1 MSGVTAR
8 HVPQMAGAPVA
19 GLADPGECLWQPAP
33 ATYRSFGGIR
43 AWFVNG
49 MIAAFFAAPLD
60 AGARVG
66 YEICSN
72 MSQTETHHFQAEI
85 QQLLDIVIHSL
96 YTDKEI
102 FVRELISNAADACEK
117 LRFQHS
123 SGTGIFQSEITPAIS
138 VTTDDKAGTIT
149 IADTGCGMTHG
160 ELVENL
166 GTIAHSGSKAFL
178 KQLAEDKKPDVGL
191 IGQFGVGFY
200 SAFMVAKRV
209 TVFSRSFAPEETG
222 WQWTSAGGGGYELAP
237 GADLPRGTKITLELK
252 DDAKDFSQ
260 ASTVER
266 IIQRYS
272 SFVPFPIELNSKRLN
287 TVQAIWARN
296 KNEIK
301 EEEYNEFYTFV
312 GHDHEKPL
320 FRLHFTADAPLAI
333 QALLFVPQRNFET
346 LGMGRLDSEVNLY
359 CRKVLIQA
367 KAKGLFPEWLR
378 FLKGVVDSEDL
389 PLNISRETMQDT
401 SLMQKLNKVLTG
413 RFLKFLDEQSE
424 KEAAAYEKFYTEYQ
438 RFLKEGIVTD
448 FTHKEALGKLLRF
461 ESSTLDKG
469 KLTSLADYVK
479 RMPSEQKEIYCL
491 LTPNRAAAEASPYFE
506 VFRERKF
513 EVLFLYD
520 AWDEFVMEHLHTF
533 DGKPL
538 KLAEKAELDL
548 SETKTDG
555 ALSDDAAKS
564 LAQWLKQTLGEKI
577 GDVRVSKRLVD
588 SPAVVV
594 DADKFMT
601 ASMRRMMKAMK
612 QDAEPDAPVKYDL
625 EINPAHPLV
634 TRLEAI
640 RQKDNELAGS
650 VAEQIL
656 DNARVA
662 AGLLED
668 PRAMLTRLNKL
679 LEQVLTRAPSS

>member
-1 MSGVTAR
+1 
-8 HVPQMAGAPVA
+8 
-19 GLADPGECLWQPAP
+19 
-33 ATYRSFGGIR
+33 
-43 AWFVNG
+43 
-49 MIAAFFAAPLD
+49 
-60 AGARVG
+60 
-66 YEICSN
+66 

-85 QQLLDIVIHSL
+85 QQLLNIVIHSL

-117 LRFQHS
+117 LRFKQS
-123 SGTGIFQSEITPAIS
+123 SGNAIFQSEIAPGIS
-138 VTTDDKAGTIT
+138 LTTDDKAGTIT
-149 IADTGCGMTHG
+149 ITDTGLGMTHG

-166 GTIAHSGSKAFL
+166 GTIAHSGTKAFL

-200 SAFMVAKRV
+200 SAFMVAEKV
-209 TVFSRSFAPEETG
+209 TVFSRSFAPEESG
-222 WQWTSAGGGGYELAP
+222 WQWTSEGMGGYELAP
-237 GADLPRGTKITLELK
+237 AADLPRGTKITLELK
-252 DDAKDFSQ
+252 DEAKEFAQ
-260 ASTVER
+260 EHTIER
-266 IIQRYS
+266 IIKRYS
-272 SFVPFPIELNSKRLN
+272 SFVPFPIELNGKRLN
-287 TVQAIWARN
+287 KVQAIWARN

-320 FRLHFTADAPLAI
+320 FRLHFSADAPLAI
-333 QALLFVPQRNFET
+333 QSLLFVPQRNFET
-346 LGMGRLDSEVNLY
+346 LGMGRMDSEVNLY

-401 SLMQKLNKVLTG
+401 SLMQKLNKVLTS

-424 KEAAAYEKFYTEYQ
+424 KEVEAYEKFYGEYQ
-438 RFLKEGIVTD
+438 RFLKEGVVTD

-520 AWDEFVMEHLHTF
+520 PWDEFVIEHLHAF
-533 DGKPL
+533 EGKSI

-548 SETKTDG
+548 SEAKKEG
-555 ALSDDAAKS
+555 ALSDDAAKA
-564 LAQWLKQTLGEKI
+564 LAGWIKETLGDKVGE
-577 GDVRVSKRLVD
+577 VRVSKRLVD

-594 DADKFMT
+594 DPDKFMT

-612 QDAEPDAPVKYDL
+612 QDATPETAVTHDL

-634 TRLEAI
+634 MRLEVI
-640 RQKDNELAGS
+640 RQKDSGLAAS

-668 PRAMLTRLNKL
+668 PRAMLTRLNQL
-679 LEQVLTRAPSS
+679 LQKVLAND

>member
-1 MSGVTAR
+1 MSK
-8 HVPQMAGAPVA
+8 
-19 GLADPGECLWQPAP
+19 
-33 ATYRSFGGIR
+33 
-43 AWFVNG
+43 
-49 MIAAFFAAPLD
+49 
-60 AGARVG
+60 
-66 YEICSN
+66 
-72 MSQTETHHFQAEI
+72 TETHHFQAEI
-85 QQLLDIVIHSL
+85 QQLLNIVIHSL

-117 LRFQHS
+117 LRFKQS
-123 SGTGIFQSEITPAIS
+123 SGSPILQSETAPAIS

-149 IADTGCGMTHG
+149 ITDTGLGMTRE

-166 GTIAHSGSKAFL
+166 GTIAHSGTKAFL
-178 KQLAEDKKPDVGL
+178 KQLADDKKPDVGL

-200 SAFMVAKRV
+200 SAFMVAKKV
-209 TVFSRSFAPEETG
+209 TVLSRSFVPEEQG
-222 WQWTSAGGGGYELAP
+222 WQWTSEGMGGYELAP
-237 GADLPRGTKITLELK
+237 TADLPRGTKITLELK
-252 DDAKDFSQ
+252 DDAKDFAQ
-260 ASTVER
+260 AATVER

-272 SFVPFPIELNSKRLN
+272 SFVPFPIELNAKRLN

-333 QALLFVPQRNFET
+333 QSLLFVPQRNFET
-346 LGMGRLDSEVNLY
+346 LGMGRIDSEVNLY

-367 KAKGLFPEWLR
+367 KAKGLFPDWLR

-401 SLMQKLNKVLTG
+401 TLMQKLNKVLTS

-424 KEAAAYEKFYTEYQ
+424 KEPDSYVKFYAEYQ
-438 RFLKEGIVTD
+438 RFLKEGVVTD

-461 ESSTLDKG
+461 ESSTLEKG

-479 RMPSEQKEIYCL
+479 RMPSDQKEIYCL
-491 LTPNRAAAEASPYFE
+491 LTPNRGAAEASPYFE
-506 VFRERKF
+506 VVRERKF

-520 AWDEFVMEHLHTF
+520 AWDEFVIEHLHTF
-533 DGKPL
+533 EGKPI
-538 KLAEKAELDL
+538 KLAEKADLDL
-548 SETKTDG
+548 SETKKDG

-564 LAQWLKQTLGEKI
+564 LSEWIKQTLGDKVGE
-577 GDVRVSKRLVD
+577 VRVSKRLVD

-612 QDAEPDAPVKYDL
+612 QDSMPEAPVTHDL
-625 EINPAHPLV
+625 EINPSHPLI

-640 RQKDNELAGS
+640 RQKDGGLATS
-650 VAEQIL
+650 VAEQVL

-668 PRAMLTRLNKL
+668 PRAMLTRLNQL
-679 LEQVLTRAPSS
+679 LERVLSKES

>member
-1 MSGVTAR
+1 MSK
-8 HVPQMAGAPVA
+8 
-19 GLADPGECLWQPAP
+19 
-33 ATYRSFGGIR
+33 
-43 AWFVNG
+43 
-49 MIAAFFAAPLD
+49 
-60 AGARVG
+60 
-66 YEICSN
+66 
-72 MSQTETHHFQAEI
+72 TETHSFQAEI
-85 QQLLDIVIHSL
+85 QQLLNIVIHSL

-102 FVRELISNAADACEK
+102 FVRELISNASDACEK
-117 LRFQHS
+117 LRFKQSSS
-123 SGTGIFQSEITPAIS
+123 SGVYQSDIAPAIRI
-138 VTTDDKAGTIT
+138 TTDDKAGTVTIT
-149 IADTGCGMTHG
+149 DTGLGMTHG

-166 GTIAHSGSKAFL
+166 GTIAHSGTKAFL
-178 KQLAEDKKPDVGL
+178 KQLSEEKKPDVGL

-200 SAFMVAKRV
+200 SAFMVAKKV
-209 TVFSRSFAPEETG
+209 TVLSRSFEPAEQG
-222 WQWTSAGGGGYELAP
+222 WQWTSEGMGGYELAP
-237 GADLPRGTKITLELK
+237 AADLPRGTQITLELK
-252 DDAKDFSQ
+252 DDAREF
-260 ASTVER
+260 AEGSTVER

-272 SFVPFPIELNSKRLN
+272 SFVPFPIELNNKRLN

-346 LGMGRLDSEVNLY
+346 LGMGRMDSEVNLY

-424 KEAAAYEKFYTEYQ
+424 KEPEAYEKFYAEYQ
-438 RFLKEGIVTD
+438 RFLKEGVVTD
-448 FTHKEALGKLLRF
+448 FVHKEALGKLLRF
-461 ESSTLDKG
+461 ESSTLEKG

-491 LTPNRAAAEASPYFE
+491 LTLNRGAAEASPYYE

-520 AWDEFVMEHLHTF
+520 SWDEFVVDHLHTF
-533 DGKPL
+533 DGKTL

-548 SETKTDG
+548 NETKKEG

-564 LAQWLKQTLGEKI
+564 LAQWIKETLGDKVGE
-577 GDVRVSKRLVD
+577 VRISKRLVE

-601 ASMRRMMKAMK
+601 ANMRKMMKAMK
-612 QDAEPDAPVKYDL
+612 QDVAPDAAVKHDL

-634 TRLEAI
+634 TRLESI
-640 RQKDNELAGS
+640 RQKDSALATS

-668 PRAMLTRLNKL
+668 PRAMLTRLNQL
-679 LEQVLTRAPSS
+679 LERVLTKEA

>member
-1 MSGVTAR
+1 MSK
-8 HVPQMAGAPVA
+8 
-19 GLADPGECLWQPAP
+19 
-33 ATYRSFGGIR
+33 
-43 AWFVNG
+43 
-49 MIAAFFAAPLD
+49 
-60 AGARVG
+60 
-66 YEICSN
+66 
-72 MSQTETHHFQAEI
+72 TETHHFQAEI
-85 QQLLDIVIHSL
+85 QQLLNIVIHSL

-117 LRFQHS
+117 LRFNQS
-123 SGTGIFQSEITPAIS
+123 SGKPVYQPEIAPTITI
-138 VTTDDKAGTIT
+138 TTDDKAGTIT
-149 IADTGCGMTHG
+149 ITDTGLGMTHG

-166 GTIAHSGSKAFL
+166 GTIAHSGTKAFL
-178 KQLAEDKKPDVGL
+178 KQLAEEKKPDVGL

-200 SAFMVAKRV
+200 SAFMVAKKV
-209 TVFSRSFAPEETG
+209 TVLSRSFAPDETG
-222 WQWTSAGGGGYELAP
+222 WQWTSEGGGGYELAP
-237 GADLPRGTKITLELK
+237 AADLPRGTKITLELK
-252 DDAKDFSQ
+252 DDAKDFAQ
-260 ASTVER
+260 EPKVES

-272 SFVPFPIELNSKRLN
+272 SFVPFPIELNTKRLN

-296 KNEIK
+296 KSEIK

-312 GHDHEKPL
+312 GHDHDKPL

-333 QALLFVPQRNFET
+333 QALLFVPSRNFET
-346 LGMGRLDSEVNLY
+346 LGMGRIDSEVNLY

-401 SLMQKLNKVLTG
+401 TLMQKLNKVLTS

-424 KEAAAYEKFYTEYQ
+424 KEADAYEKFYHEYQ

-461 ESSTLDKG
+461 ESSSLDKG

-479 RMPSEQKEIYCL
+479 RMNSEQKDIYCL
-491 LTPNRAAAEASPYFE
+491 LASNREAAEASPYFE
-506 VFRERKF
+506 VFKERKF

-533 DGKPL
+533 NGKPL
-538 KLAEKAELDL
+538 KLAEKAELNLSAKKENAL
-548 SETKTDG
+548 SEE
-555 ALSDDAAKS
+555 ASKS
-564 LAQWLKQTLGEKI
+564 LTQWLKETLGDKI
-577 GDVRVSKRLVD
+577 GEVRASNRLVE

-601 ASMRRMMKAMK
+601 ASMRRIMKAMK
-612 QDAEPDAPVKYDL
+612 QDGPALPAAKHDL
-625 EINPAHPLV
+625 EINPAHPIMA
-634 TRLEAI
+634 RLDAM
-640 RQKDNELAGS
+640 RQQDVALAGS

-668 PRAMLTRLNKL
+668 PRAMLTRLNTL
-679 LEQVLTRAPSS
+679 LEKVLTKPGVPTAGE

>member
-1 MSGVTAR
+1 MSK
-8 HVPQMAGAPVA
+8 
-19 GLADPGECLWQPAP
+19 
-33 ATYRSFGGIR
+33 
-43 AWFVNG
+43 
-49 MIAAFFAAPLD
+49 
-60 AGARVG
+60 
-66 YEICSN
+66 
-72 MSQTETHHFQAEI
+72 TETHHFQAEI
-85 QQLLDIVIHSL
+85 QQLLNIVIHSL

-117 LRFQHS
+117 LRFNQS
-123 SGTGIFQSEITPAIS
+123 SGVAVLQSDIPPAIT

-149 IADTGCGMTHG
+149 ITDTGLGMTHG

-166 GTIAHSGSKAFL
+166 GTIAHSGTKAFL
-178 KQLAEDKKPDVGL
+178 KQLAEEKKPDVGL

-200 SAFMVAKRV
+200 SAFMVAKKV
-209 TVFSRSFAPEETG
+209 TVLSRSFAPEESG
-222 WQWTSAGGGGYELAP
+222 WQWTSEGGGGYDLAP
-237 GADLPRGTKITLELK
+237 ATDLPRGTKITLELK
-252 DDAKDFSQ
+252 DDAKDFAQ
-260 ASTVER
+260 ETTIER

-272 SFVPFPIELNSKRLN
+272 SFVPFPIELNTKRLN
-287 TVQAIWARN
+287 TVQAIWARS

-312 GHDHEKPL
+312 GHDHDKPL
-320 FRLHFTADAPLAI
+320 FRLHFSADAPLAI
-333 QALLFVPQRNFET
+333 QALLFVPQRNFESM
-346 LGMGRLDSEVNLY
+346 GMGRIDSEVNLY

-424 KEAAAYEKFYTEYQ
+424 KEAEAYEKFYAEYQ
-438 RFLKEGIVTD
+438 RFLKEGVVTD
-448 FTHKEALGKLLRF
+448 FTHKDALGKLLRF
-461 ESSTLDKG
+461 ESSSLDKD

-491 LTPNRAAAEASPYFE
+491 LTPNRAAAESSPYFE
-506 VFRERKF
+506 VFKERKW

-520 AWDEFVMEHLHTF
+520 PWDEFVMEHLREF
-533 DGKPL
+533 DGKSL
-538 KLAEKAELDL
+538 KLAEKADL
-548 SETKTDG
+548 NLSAKKDG
-555 ALSDDAAKS
+555 ALSEDAAKS
-564 LAQWLKQTLGEKI
+564 LAAWLKESLGDKVGE
-577 GDVRVSKRLVD
+577 VRVSQRLVE

-601 ASMRRMMKAMK
+601 ASMRRIMKAMK
-612 QDAEPDAPVKYDL
+612 QDKEADAPTKHDL
-625 EINPAHPLV
+625 EINPAHPIMS
-634 TRLEAI
+634 RLDAM
-640 RQKDNELAGS
+640 RQKDAALAGS
-650 VAEQIL
+650 VAEQLL

-668 PRAMLTRLNKL
+668 PRTMLNRLNQL
-679 LEQVLTRAPSS
+679 LEKVLTKE

>member
-1 MSGVTAR
+1 MSK
-8 HVPQMAGAPVA
+8 
-19 GLADPGECLWQPAP
+19 
-33 ATYRSFGGIR
+33 
-43 AWFVNG
+43 
-49 MIAAFFAAPLD
+49 
-60 AGARVG
+60 
-66 YEICSN
+66 
-72 MSQTETHHFQAEI
+72 TETHHFQAEI

-102 FVRELISNAADACEK
+102 FVRELISNGADACEK
-117 LRFQHS
+117 LRFQQS
-123 SGTGIFQSEITPAIS
+123 SGSAIYQSEIAPAITV
-138 VTTDDKAGTIT
+138 VTDEPAGTIT
-149 IADTGCGMTHG
+149 ITDTGLGMTHG

-166 GTIAHSGSKAFL
+166 GTIAHSGTKAFL
-178 KQLAEDKKPDVGL
+178 KQLTGDKKPDVGL

-200 SAFMVAKRV
+200 SAFMVAKKV
-209 TVFSRSFAPEETG
+209 TVLSRSFVPEEAG
-222 WQWTSAGGGGYELAP
+222 WQWTSEGMGGYELAP
-237 GADLPRGTKITLELK
+237 AADLPRGTRITLELK
-252 DDAKDFSQ
+252 EEAKEFAQ
-260 ASTVER
+260 ANTIER

-272 SFVPFPIELNSKRLN
+272 SFVPFPIELNAKRLN

-301 EEEYNEFYTFV
+301 VEEYNEFYTFV
-312 GHDHEKPL
+312 SHDHESPL
-320 FRLHFTADAPLAI
+320 FRLHFSADAPLAI
-333 QALLFVPQRNFET
+333 QALLFVPPRNFET
-346 LGMGRLDSEVNLY
+346 LGMGRIDSEVNLY

-401 SLMQKLNKVLTG
+401 SLMQKLNKVLTS

-424 KEAAAYEKFYTEYQ
+424 KEAEAYLKFYGEFHRY
-438 RFLKEGIVTD
+438 LKEGVVTD

-461 ESSTLDKG
+461 ESSSLDQG

-479 RMPSEQKEIYCL
+479 RMPSEQTEIYCL
-491 LTPNRAAAEASPYFE
+491 LAANRAAAEASPYFE

-533 DGKPL
+533 EGKSL
-538 KLAEKAELDL
+538 KLAEKTELDL
-548 SETKTDG
+548 SSAKKDG
-555 ALSDDAAKS
+555 ALSDTDAAA
-564 LAQWLKQTLGEKI
+564 LAQWLKTTLGDKV
-577 GDVRVSKRLVD
+577 GAVRASKRLVD

-612 QDAEPDAPVKYDL
+612 QNSEPDLPVKYDL

-640 RQKDNELAGS
+640 RQQDAALAAS

-668 PRAMLTRLNKL
+668 PRAMLTRLNQL
-679 LEQVLTRAPSS
+679 LERVLAKPS

>member
-1 MSGVTAR
+1 MNKPES
-8 HVPQMAGAPVA
+8 HQ
-19 GLADPGECLWQPAP
+19 
-33 ATYRSFGGIR
+33 
-43 AWFVNG
+43 
-49 MIAAFFAAPLD
+49 
-60 AGARVG
+60 
-66 YEICSN
+66 
-72 MSQTETHHFQAEI
+72 FQAEI
-85 QQLLDIVIHSL
+85 QQLLNIVIHSL

-102 FVRELISNAADACEK
+102 FVRELISNGADACEK
-117 LRFQHS
+117 LRFHQA
-123 SGTGIFQSEITPAIS
+123 SGKPVHQSDVAPSIA
-138 VTTDDKAGTIT
+138 VTTDETAGTIT
-149 IADTGCGMTHG
+149 ITDTGLGMTHG

-166 GTIAHSGSKAFL
+166 GTIAHSGTKAFL
-178 KQLAEDKKPDVGL
+178 KQITEDKKPDVGL

-200 SAFMVAKRV
+200 SAFMVAKKV
-209 TVFSRSFAPEETG
+209 TVLSRSFASDEQG
-222 WQWTSAGGGGYELAP
+222 WQWTSEGMGGYDLAP
-237 GADLPRGTKITLELK
+237 AADLPRGTKITLELK
-252 DDAKDFSQ
+252 DDAKEFAQ
-260 ASTVER
+260 ATTTER

-272 SFVPFPIELNSKRLN
+272 SFVPFPIELNGKRLN

-320 FRLHFTADAPLAI
+320 FRLHFSADAPLAI

-346 LGMGRLDSEVNLY
+346 LGMGRIDSEVNLY

-401 SLMQKLNKVLTG
+401 SLMQKLNKVLTS
-413 RFLKFLDEQSE
+413 RFLKFLDEQATKDPE
-424 KEAAAYEKFYTEYQ
+424 GYDKFYHEYQ
-438 RFLKEGIVTD
+438 RFLKEGVVTD

-461 ESSTLDKG
+461 ESSTTDKG

-491 LTPNRAAAEASPYFE
+491 LATNRAAAEASPYFE
-506 VFRERKF
+506 VFRDRKF

-520 AWDEFVMEHLHTF
+520 AWDEFVTDHLHTF
-533 DGKPL
+533 EGKPL
-538 KLAEKAELDL
+538 KLAEKAELNVNEPKKDSAL
-548 SETKTDG
+548 SEE
-555 ALSDDAAKS
+555 AAKT
-564 LAQWLKQTLGEKI
+564 LAQWLKESLGDKVGE
-577 GDVRVSKRLVD
+577 VRASQRLVD

-594 DADKFMT
+594 DSDKFMT
-601 ASMRRMMKAMK
+601 ANMRRMMKAMK
-612 QDAEPDAPVKYDL
+612 KDAGEDEPLKHDL
-625 EINPAHPLV
+625 EINAAHPII
-634 TRLEAI
+634 TRLDAM
-640 RQKDNELAGS
+640 RQKDAALATS

-668 PRAMLTRLNKL
+668 PRTMLNRLNQL
-679 LEQVLTRAPSS
+679 LEKVLTKE

>member
-1 MSGVTAR
+1 MSKV
-8 HVPQMAGAPVA
+8 
-19 GLADPGECLWQPAP
+19 
-33 ATYRSFGGIR
+33 
-43 AWFVNG
+43 
-49 MIAAFFAAPLD
+49 
-60 AGARVG
+60 
-66 YEICSN
+66 
-72 MSQTETHHFQAEI
+72 ETHHFQAEI

-117 LRFQHS
+117 LRFKQS
-123 SGTGIFQSEITPAIS
+123 SGSTVLQSDIAPAIT

-149 IADTGCGMTHG
+149 ITDTGLGMTHG

-166 GTIAHSGSKAFL
+166 GTIAHSGTKAFL
-178 KQLAEDKKPDVGL
+178 KQLAAEKKPDVGL

-209 TVFSRSFAPEETG
+209 TVLSRSFVPEEAG
-222 WQWTSAGGGGYELAP
+222 WQWVSEGGGGYELTPA
-237 GADLPRGTKITLELK
+237 ADLPRGTKITLELK
-252 DDAKDFSQ
+252 DDAKDFAQ
-260 ASTVER
+260 ESTIER

-272 SFVPFPIELNSKRLN
+272 SFVPFPIELNTKRLN

-312 GHDHEKPL
+312 GHDHDKPL
-320 FRLHFTADAPLAI
+320 FRLHFAADAPLAI
-333 QALLFVPQRNFET
+333 QALLFVPGRNFESM
-346 LGMGRLDSEVNLY
+346 GMGRIESEVNLY

-401 SLMQKLNKVLTG
+401 SLMQKLNKVLTS

-424 KEAAAYEKFYTEYQ
+424 KEAEAYEKFYAEYQ
-438 RFLKEGIVTD
+438 RFLKEGVVTD
-448 FTHKEALGKLLRF
+448 YTHKDALGKLLRF
-461 ESSTLDKG
+461 ESSSLDQG

-506 VFRERKF
+506 VFKERKW

-520 AWDEFVMEHLHTF
+520 PWDEFVIEHLREF
-533 DGKPL
+533 EGKPL
-538 KLAEKAELDL
+538 KLAEKAELNL
-548 SETKTDG
+548 SETKKDG
-555 ALSDDAAKS
+555 ALSEAAAKS
-564 LAQWLKQTLGEKI
+564 LAQWLKESLGDKVAE
-577 GDVRVSKRLVD
+577 VRVSQRLVE

-601 ASMRRMMKAMK
+601 ASMRRIMKSMK
-612 QDAEPDAPVKYDL
+612 QGDDPAAPGKHDL
-625 EINPAHPLV
+625 EINPAHPIIA
-634 TRLEAI
+634 RLDAV
-640 RQKDNELAGS
+640 RQQDAALAGS

-668 PRAMLTRLNKL
+668 PRTMLNRLNQL
-679 LEQVLTRAPSS
+679 LEKVLAPK

>member
-1 MSGVTAR
+1 MSK
-8 HVPQMAGAPVA
+8 
-19 GLADPGECLWQPAP
+19 
-33 ATYRSFGGIR
+33 S
-43 AWFVNG
+43 
-49 MIAAFFAAPLD
+49 
-60 AGARVG
+60 
-66 YEICSN
+66 
-72 MSQTETHHFQAEI
+72 ETHHFQAEI
-85 QQLLDIVIHSL
+85 QQLLNIVIHSL

-117 LRFQHS
+117 LRFNQS
-123 SGTGIFQSEITPAIS
+123 SGTAVHQSDIAPGIT

-149 IADTGCGMTHG
+149 IADTGLGMTHG

-166 GTIAHSGSKAFL
+166 GTIAHSGTKTFL
-178 KQLAEDKKPDVGL
+178 KQLAEAKKPDVGL

-209 TVFSRSFAPEETG
+209 TVLSRSFVPEEQG
-222 WQWTSAGGGGYELAP
+222 WQWTSEGGGGYELAP
-237 GADLPRGTKITLELK
+237 AADLPRGTKITLELK
-252 DDAKDFSQ
+252 DDAKEFAQ
-260 ASTVER
+260 EITVEQ

-287 TVQAIWARN
+287 TVQAIWARS

-312 GHDHEKPL
+312 GHDHDKPL
-320 FRLHFTADAPLAI
+320 FRLHFSADAPLAI
-333 QALLFVPQRNFET
+333 QALLFVPQRNFESM
-346 LGMGRLDSEVNLY
+346 GMGRIDSEVNLY

-424 KEAAAYEKFYTEYQ
+424 KEAEAYEKFYHEYQ
-438 RFLKEGIVTD
+438 RFLKEGVVTD
-448 FTHKEALGKLLRF
+448 FSHKDALGKLLRF
-461 ESSTLDKG
+461 ESSTMDPG
-469 KLTSLADYVK
+469 KLSSLADYVK

-491 LTPNRAAAEASPYFE
+491 LTPNRAAAESSPYFE
-506 VFRERKF
+506 VFKERKF

-520 AWDEFVMEHLHTF
+520 PWDEFVMEHLREF
-533 DGKPL
+533 DGKQL
-538 KLAEKAELDL
+538 KLAEKADL
-548 SETKTDG
+548 NLSAKKDG
-555 ALSDDAAKS
+555 ALSEDAAKS
-564 LAQWLKQTLGEKI
+564 LSQWLKESLGDKVGE
-577 GDVRVSKRLVD
+577 VRVSQRLVE

-601 ASMRRMMKAMK
+601 ASMRRIMKAMK
-612 QDAEPDAPVKYDL
+612 QDNEPAAPVKHDL
-625 EINPAHPLV
+625 EINPAHPIMS
-634 TRLEAI
+634 RLDAM
-640 RQKDNELAGS
+640 RQKDAPLAGS

-668 PRAMLTRLNKL
+668 PRTMLNRLNQL
-679 LEQVLTRAPSS
+679 LEKVLAKE